1 MKTNTKIGAALLM
14 LSYWLLRLSRA
25 LEDAGA
31 EYERVAPPYIAK
43 AREWGRMAWEWL
55 SIRAWAT
62 AVLLACCLAALF
74 RGCCLLGSAF
84 KRKAPAVLR
93 KCIDSAQRVHKKC
106 IDSAQRVHRECI
118 KSAAA
123 VREKCGKS
131 AVVVLRSGK
140 ECAQAARQ
148 VCFMAAALSAPLARM
163 ARKAWEFRAELE
175 AEGREG
181 ATC

>member
-1 MKTNTKIGAALLM
+1 MKTKTKIGAALLM
-14 LSYWLLRLSRA
+14 LAYWLLRLSRA

-43 AREWGRMAWEWL
+43 ARKWGRMAWEWL
-55 SIRAWAT
+55 SVHAWAA
-62 AVLLACCLAALF
+62 AVLVACCLAASF
-74 RGCCLLGSAF
+74 RGCCLLGSAV

-93 KCIDSAQRVHKKC
+93 KCIDSAQSVHKKC
-106 IDSAQRVHRECI
+106 IESAQKVHRECI

-148 VCFMAAALSAPLARM
+148 VCIMAAPLLASLARM
-163 ARKAWEFRAELE
+163 VCKAWEFRAELA